1 MPLSNRVERLS
12 ASHEERGRLLERAFR
27 LLGQHT
33 CCIYVDLT
41 SGNDST
47 SKTSSRRP
55 MIILSPGLFRHTLLQ
70 SARSIGQDAGLNE
83 SLFADDFKVTV
94 PDAVRQLTDELPL
107 CASISLRERMNPIY
121 LGVKSTAILWAKSC
135 RDSPLRKLSCARP

>member
-1 MPLSNRVERLS
+1 
-12 ASHEERGRLLERAFR
+12 
-27 LLGQHT
+27 
-33 CCIYVDLT
+33 
-41 SGNDST
+41 
-47 SKTSSRRP
+47 
-55 MIILSPGLFRHTLLQ
+55 MIILPPGLFRHTLLQ

-107 CASISLRERMNPIY
+107 CASISLRERMNPID
-121 LGVKSTAILWAKSC
+121 LGVKSTAILWAKSF